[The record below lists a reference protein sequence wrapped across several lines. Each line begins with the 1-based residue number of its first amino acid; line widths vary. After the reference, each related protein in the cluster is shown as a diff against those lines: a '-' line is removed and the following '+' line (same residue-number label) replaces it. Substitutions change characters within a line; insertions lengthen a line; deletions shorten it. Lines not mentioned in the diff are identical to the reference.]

1 MRRIR
6 FHGAWLRGVRTTLAG
21 RQRPPVA
28 GIEFSLPA
36 VAPDDTLIDYLEQH
50 PVPLA
55 DNSRDL
61 PLSATAHLAS
71 CRTRLLVPLVV
82 QRRLVGLLS
91 LGEPVSGGEYS
102 SDDLLFLSAL
112 ADEAA
117 TAVTIVQLTNNEAR
131 AQAPGGNMNDCGRVS
146 SPTSS

>member
-1 MRRIR
+1 VTRNR
-6 FHGAWLRGVRTTLAG
+6 FRGGWLRGLWTTLAG

-36 VAPDDTLIDYLEQH
+36 VAPDDTLIDYLEQY

-55 DNSRDL
+55 GNSRDL
-61 PLSATAHLAS
+61 PLSATAYLAS
-71 CRTRLLVPLVV
+71 SRTRLLVPLVV

-91 LGEPVSGGEYS
+91 LGEPASGGAYS

-112 ADEAA
+112 ADQAA
-117 TAVTIVQLTNNEAR
+117 TAMTIVQLTNLYA
-131 AQAPGGNMNDCGRVS
+131 APG
-146 SPTSS
+146 

>member
-1 MRRIR
+1 
-6 FHGAWLRGVRTTLAG
+6 VG
-21 RQRPPVA
+21 RQSPPVA
-28 GIEFSLPA
+28 GIEFTLA
-36 VAPDDTLIDYLEQH
+36 GVAPDDTLIEYLEQH

-61 PLSATAHLAS
+61 PLAVTAYLAS
-71 CRTRLLVPLVV
+71 SRTRLLVPLVV

-91 LGEPVSGGEYS
+91 LGEPMSGSAYS

-117 TAVTIVQLTNNEAR
+117 AAVTIVQLTNNEAR
-131 AQAPGGNMNDCGRVS
+131 AQSSVWNMNGCGGIS

>member
-1 MRRIR
+1 M
-6 FHGAWLRGVRTTLAG
+6 WTTLAG
-21 RQRPPVA
+21 KQHPPAA
-28 GIEFSLPA
+28 GIEFSLPG
-36 VAPDDTLIDYLEQH
+36 VEPDDTLIEYLEQH

-61 PLSATAHLAS
+61 PLSVTAYLAS
-71 CRTRLLVPLVV
+71 SRTRLLVPLVV

-91 LGEPVSGGEYS
+91 LGEPVSGGAYS

-112 ADEAA
+112 ADQAA
-117 TAVTIVQLTNNEAR
+117 TAVTIIQLTNREAR
-131 AQAPGGNMNDCGRVS
+131 AQSPVGNMNDCGGVS

>member
-1 MRRIR
+1 VKRNR
-6 FHGAWLRGVRTTLAG
+6 FRGGWLSGLWTTLVGSQHPAA
-21 RQRPPVA
+21 A
-28 GIEFSLPA
+28 GIEFSLPG
-36 VAPDDTLIDYLEQH
+36 VAPDDTLIEFLEQH

-61 PLSATAHLAS
+61 PRSATAYLAS
-71 CRTRLLVPLVV
+71 SRTRLLIPLVV

-91 LGEPVSGGEYS
+91 LGEPVGGGAYS

-117 TAVTIVQLTNNEAR
+117 TAVTIVQLTNLYA
-131 AQAPGGNMNDCGRVS
+131 APG
-146 SPTSS
+146 